1 MIRKRT
7 INIGNVLIT
16 PIEEFVSIIITID
29 QEKNNNIRNVST
41 TSKED
46 EHHDHD

>member
-7 INIGNVLIT
+7 INIGNVLTT
-16 PIEEFVSIIITID
+16 PIEEFMSIMITID
-29 QEKNNNIRNVST
+29 QEKNNNIGNVLT

-46 EHHDHD
+46 EHHDHN